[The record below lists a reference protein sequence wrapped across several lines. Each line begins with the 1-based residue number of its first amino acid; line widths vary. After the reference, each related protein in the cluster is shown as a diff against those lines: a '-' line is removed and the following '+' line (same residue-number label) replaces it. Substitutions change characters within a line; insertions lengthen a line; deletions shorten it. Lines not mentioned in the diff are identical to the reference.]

1 MTTVDLIRIFAEQA
15 QAEANEAAD
24 ARRLSKARL
33 TLRKRLEDYDN
44 RNSSDEYEG

>member
-33 TLRKRLEDYDN
+33 TLRKRLDDEELGENEDE
-44 RNSSDEYEG
+44 RS